1 MDRYNDNKATPTK
14 RTGVKN
20 DNNSIDAGNDKE
32 NDPIITIAPE
42 IAQPNPTSA
51 TPTIPPEMP
60 ARDIK

>member
-20 DNNSIDAGNDKE
+20 DNDDNT
-32 NDPIITIAPE
+32 IITPPE
-42 IAQPNPTSA
+42 IARPNPTSA
-51 TPTIPPEMP
+51 TPTIPDEMP